1 LADLDVVTGAFSY
14 SGRAIATELLARG
27 REVRTLSRRV
37 LLAARVSRR
46 CRCSVPVF
54 LVPGGDGYRVQPV
67 AVAVA
72 DLARLAVD
80 AVGSRARLVHAPPAA
95 ILALARVF
103 DVLAR
108 DVLLTRDEL
117 EGLRASLLTS
127 EEPPRGTAS
136 FRAWV
141 ESHGRELGRSCV
153 SELARNFR
161 SHAPL

>member
-67 AVAVA
+67 AVA

-103 DVLAR
+103 DVVAR

-153 SELARNFR
+153 SELTRNFR